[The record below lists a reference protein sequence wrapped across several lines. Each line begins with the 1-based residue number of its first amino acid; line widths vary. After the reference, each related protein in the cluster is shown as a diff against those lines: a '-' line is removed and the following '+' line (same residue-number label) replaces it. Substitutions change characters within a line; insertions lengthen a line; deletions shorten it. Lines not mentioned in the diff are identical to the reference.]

1 MPTTAEVDELMGRA
15 SRRPWLPRAER
26 TRGPR
31 YDRSAIE
38 TWLPHRDPFLF
49 VNEVTHFDHANKT
62 VVCRYDLAHSAEIL
76 AGHFPGYPIL
86 PGVLQVEAIGQ
97 AGLCLLQLL
106 RDGVHDSAEPQFALT
121 HITAARFMR
130 PVLPG
135 LELEIVARVLDDR
148 AFVVV
153 IGQCL
158 QADKVCSVAAMQGI
172 ERGRPKNEPQ

>member
-1 MPTTAEVDELMGRA
+1 MQRTAEVDELMGRT
-15 SRRPWLPRAER
+15 SRRPWLGKAER
-26 TRGPR
+26 TSGPR
-31 YDRSAIE
+31 FDRSIIE

-49 VNEVTHFDHANKT
+49 VDEVTHFDGENRT
-62 VVCRYDLAHSAEIL
+62 VVCRYDLARSAEIL

-106 RDGVHDSAEPQFALT
+106 RDGVHDSAEPLFALT

-135 LELEIVARVLDDR
+135 QELEIVARVLNDG

-153 IGQCL
+153 VGQCL
-158 QADKVCSVAAMQGI
+158 QGDKVCSVAAMQGI
-172 ERGRPKNEPQ
+172 ERGRPANESQ